1 MPAVNGDCS
10 RPYFTGIDNSLLC
23 YIFQLSC
30 HKYSFVSLNCIIYG
44 LLLLTL
50 QDTEGIAHIINA
62 SGVSCVLCSPEMLPK
77 LTASKQHCP
86 SLKLLVQ
93 LNSWPY
99 DPCEEGRRHME
110 ALKSF
115 LLLLQESNKLSPNRG
130 IDVTPNRGIDVTQDT
145 SNLVEHI
152 TKFVQKVA
160 VDSGPLQETL
170 FTIFKHHIA
179 LSQDAG
185 LLQQFVTATPGHA
198 KISDLTVCHVNT
210 MLVLSCVYHCFVM
223 GCIPQPIS
231 ISKFN
236 DLVAVVYTSGS
247 TGLAKGVYIGMYAYI

>member
-1 MPAVNGDCS
+1 M
-10 RPYFTGIDNSLLC
+10 
-23 YIFQLSC
+23 
-30 HKYSFVSLNCIIYG
+30 
-44 LLLLTL
+44 LLTL
-50 QDTEGIAHIINA
+50 QDTEGISHIINA

-77 LTASKQHCP
+77 LTASKQNCP
-86 SLKLLVQ
+86 SLKLVVQ

-99 DPCEEGRRHME
+99 DPSEEGRRHME

-115 LLLLQESNKLSPNRG
+115 LLLLQESNELLSPNRS
-130 IDVTPNRGIDVTQDT
+130 IDVTQDT
-145 SNLVEHI
+145 SILEEHI
-152 TKFVQKVA
+152 AKFIQKLA

-185 LLQQFVTATPGHA
+185 LLQHFVTVSSGHT
-198 KISDLTVCHVNT
+198 KIVDLTVCHVNT

-223 GCIPQPIS
+223 GCLPQPIS
-231 ISKFN
+231 ISKCD

-247 TGLAKGVYIGMYAYI
+247 TGLAKGVYIEMYVYI